1 MSFAWEVD
9 FLGWT
14 VQPFV
19 SMTGQGVERGKSLGV
34 GRVEA
39 ISSGSEKLEWIHS
52 YKIPAFSQVC
62 LGGAKAMMIHKIT
75 AGNDCMW
82 SVEVCDTLCVS
93 SVNHLRQKTRRIV
106 REERDKNR
114 L

>member
-1 MSFAWEVD
+1 MVRALQNTAHNELWEVD

-39 ISSGSEKLEWIHS
+39 ISSGSEKLEWIYS
-52 YKIPAFSQVC
+52 
-62 LGGAKAMMIHKIT
+62 
-75 AGNDCMW
+75 
-82 SVEVCDTLCVS
+82 
-93 SVNHLRQKTRRIV
+93 
-106 REERDKNR
+106 
-114 L
+114 